1 MKLPFLLTLEN
12 ESLIANEIDDVNKER
27 MIFNEIFEQVLLKKE
42 DSLIVSRNEKKGNQV
57 AYSYQF

>member
-57 AYSYQF
+57 VH